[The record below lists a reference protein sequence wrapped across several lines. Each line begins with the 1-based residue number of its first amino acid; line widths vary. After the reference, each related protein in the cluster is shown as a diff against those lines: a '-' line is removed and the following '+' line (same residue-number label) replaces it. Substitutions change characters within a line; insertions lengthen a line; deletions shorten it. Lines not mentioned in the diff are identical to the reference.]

1 MTQHPSPPS
10 NCETGGFALLDR
22 EVQRWVWEQRW
33 DALRPVQEQA
43 IAPVLGA
50 DTDVVITAATAGGKT
65 EAAFLPVCSAL
76 VEQKRVGKDTGVQAV
91 YVSPLKALIN
101 DQHRRISG
109 LCSRLGVP
117 VTPWHGDVA
126 AARKTRFRE
135 SPSGILLITPESLE
149 AMLVLN
155 GSTAPELFAE
165 LSYIVVDELHAFLG
179 TNRGAQLR
187 SLMHRLEHAAGHRA
201 ARIGLSATLAD
212 LAHAAEYLRPG
223 GGDRVVVIQDTGAG
237 KQVELQVRG
246 YVDDL
251 AGNAGRAAACTDVAD
266 HLYRYSRNGHNMVFA
281 NSRAEV
287 EAYSGLLSKRAE
299 RDRLPDPFLPHHGS
313 LSAELRKHAE
323 ERLRQRSSPATV
335 VCTSTLELGID
346 VGWVDTVVQIG
357 IPASV
362 AGLRQR
368 LGRSGRGDARAR
380 LLVYVTEQSSPEALV
395 ETLRL
400 GLVQAAATVDLLL
413 ERWYEPPGIDTP
425 NHSTLVQQVL
435 ALLAQFSGATADRL
449 YSLLCASGVF
459 PRVSPQAF
467 ADLLRSMG
475 EHELLTQERSSGLLL
490 PGKLGERLMNHYTF
504 YAAFDTTEEFQVV
517 ASGNR
522 IGTMPVGPSVTAGT
536 LLAFGGR
543 TWRVV
548 EVHHDEARLLVK
560 PAPGTGV
567 PPGFSGSAA
576 PVSDGVRRRM
586 LRIYTG
592 DDSPAYLDEAASI
605 LLEEARGAFRT
616 SGLNGSSVLPVG
628 EDLLLFPWRSDAVV
642 ATLCHLLG
650 RYGLRAETANGVVLV
665 HGTSP
670 EHLAETARRLVAQEP
685 PEPLELAAEATGK
698 YVDKYDRY
706 LPRALLDQAHA
717 DRSVDV
723 PGAMEVLHHLA
734 QE

>member
-1 MTQHPSPPS
+1 MTRHTPSPPS
-10 NCETGGFALLDR
+10 DCERTGFALLDR

-33 DALRPVQEQA
+33 AALRPVQERA
-43 IAPVLGA
+43 IAPVLSA

-76 VEQKRVGKDTGVQAV
+76 VEHTRAGRDTGVQAV
-91 YVSPLKALIN
+91 YLSPLKALIN

-117 VTPWHGDVA
+117 VTPWHGDVSA
-126 AARKTRFRE
+126 DRKSRFKE

-155 GSTAPELFAE
+155 GSAAPKLFAE

-187 SLMHRLEHAAGHRA
+187 SLMHRLEHAAGRRV

-223 GGDRVVVIQDTGAG
+223 GGEEVTVIQDTGVG
-237 KQVELQVRG
+237 KEVELQVRG

-251 AGNAGRAAACTDVAD
+251 AGGADRAVACTDVAD
-266 HLYRYSRNGHNMVFA
+266 HLYLDARNGHNMVFT

-287 EAYSGLLSKRAE
+287 EAYSGMLSTRAE

-313 LSAELRKHAE
+313 LSAELRTHAE

-357 IPASV
+357 VPTSV

-368 LGRSGRGDARAR
+368 LGRSGRGAHKAR
-380 LLVYVTEQSSPEALV
+380 LLMYVIEQSAPKSPVEA
-395 ETLRL
+395 LRL
-400 GLVQAAATVDLLL
+400 GLVQTAATVDLLL
-413 ERWYEPPGIDTP
+413 ERWYEPPGLETP
-425 NHSTLVQQVL
+425 NHSTLVQQIL

-449 YSLLCASGVF
+449 YTLLCASGVF
-459 PRVSPQAF
+459 PRIGPDAF

-475 EHELLTQERSSGLLL
+475 EHQLLMQERSGLLL
-490 PGKLGERLMNHYTF
+490 PGRAGEQLMNHYTF
-504 YAAFDTTEEFQVV
+504 YAAFGTTEEFQVV

-522 IGTMPVGPSVTAGT
+522 IGTMPVSTSVAPGT
-536 LLAFGGR
+536 LVTFGGR

-548 EVHHDEARLLVK
+548 DVHHDEARLLVA
-560 PAPGTGV
+560 PASGLGA
-567 PPGFSGSAA
+567 PPGFSGAVA

-586 LRIYTG
+586 FEVYTG
-592 DDSPAYLDEAASI
+592 NDSPAYLDEAASI
-605 LLEEARGAFRT
+605 LLEEARNEFRAQ
-616 SGLNGSSVLPVG
+616 GLAQSSVLEVG

-642 ATLCHLLG
+642 ATVRRLLD
-650 RYGLRAETANGVVLV
+650 RYGLRAETANGTVLV
-665 HGTSP
+665 RKAGP
-670 EHLAETARRLVAQEP
+670 EQLTEVARRLVAQEP
-685 PEPLELAAEATGK
+685 PDPLELAAEATGK
-698 YVDKYDRY
+698 YVDKYDTY
-706 LPRALLDQAHA
+706 LPQNLLDRAHA
-717 DRSVDV
+717 DRAIDV
-723 PGAMEVLHHLA
+723 PGAMEVLHQIALK
-734 QE
+734 